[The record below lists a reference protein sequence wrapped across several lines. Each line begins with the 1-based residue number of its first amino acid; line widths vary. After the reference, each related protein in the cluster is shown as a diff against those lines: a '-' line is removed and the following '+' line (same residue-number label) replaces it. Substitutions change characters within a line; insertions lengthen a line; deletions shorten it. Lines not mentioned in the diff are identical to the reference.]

1 MNADARNI
9 LLVIL
14 GFAAYYLAFEYF
26 AEIKTALDG
35 LVPHRDRLDRVVPV
49 GLFTYFITYVLVG
62 LPIFLATALVC
73 RDADVLRQLGLKA
86 PVLTGLLVAAL
97 ATLPM
102 FAGSLLE
109 GTLPE
114 EIDVPQTIANT
125 AFAGFFEELYF
136 RGFFFG
142 LLFCRTRLGFISSV
156 LLCSLVFA
164 SVHMYQS
171 TAPAVLV
178 GIFLTTFLGSALFAW
193 LYAEWR
199 FNLWVPIWL
208 HALMNLSWALA
219 ASNSNALGSAYAN
232 IFRVLTIALVIGGT
246 VWYKRRNQATFEV
259 RRSTLWWVGNNAISP
274 NSRHPPGNTRP

>member
-1 MNADARNI
+1 MRNA

-14 GFAAYYLAFEYF
+14 GFAAYYAAFEYF

-35 LVPHRDRLDRVVPV
+35 LVPNRDALNEVVPV

-62 LPIFLATALVC
+62 VPIFVATAMVC
-73 RDADVLRQLGLKA
+73 RDADVLRHLGLKA
-86 PVLTGLLVAAL
+86 PVLTGLVVAGL

-109 GTLPE
+109 RAWPT
-114 EIDVPQTIANT
+114 EINVPQTIANT

-142 LLFCRTRLGFISSV
+142 LLFRRTRLGFISSV

-171 TAPAVLV
+171 TEPAVLI

-208 HALMNLSWALA
+208 HALMNLSWAMA
-219 ASNSNALGSAYAN
+219 ASNNNALGNAYGN

-246 VWYKRRNQATFEV
+246 VWHKRRKQLAFEV
-259 RRSTLWWVGNNAISP
+259 TRKRLW
-274 NSRHPPGNTRP
+274 